1 MNAELLVT
9 VIGNGFLVLGA
20 VIIASAAIGI
30 VKLPDLYTR
39 TSAIGTAAGLG
50 VALII
55 VGVVTLDFSVLNL
68 IKGSIAIVAQLLT
81 SAVGSFALARAGYLT
96 GSRPVSTTVPD
107 ELAESA
113 ADGGSDAQRALRDIE
128 GDSPTHET

>member
-1 MNAELLVT
+1 LNADILVT
-9 VIGNGFLVLGA
+9 VFGSALLILGA
-20 VIIASAAIGI
+20 AVIASAAVGLL
-30 VKLPDLYTR
+30 KLPDLYTR

-55 VGVVTLDFSVLNL
+55 AGVVVLDFSVLNL
-68 IKGSIAIVAQLLT
+68 IKGLVAIVAQLLT
-81 SAVGSFALARAGYLT
+81 SSIGSFALARAGYLT

-113 ADGGSDAQRALRDIE
+113 AHNTLGRLGEDTVNKGQAD
-128 GDSPTHET
+128 

>member
-1 MNAELLVT
+1 MNADILVT
-9 VIGNGFLVLGA
+9 VFGSALLILGA
-20 VIIASAAIGI
+20 AIITSAAVGL

-39 TSAIGTAAGLG
+39 TSAVGTAAGLG

-55 VGVVTLDFSVLNL
+55 AGVVVLDFSVLNL
-68 IKGSIAIVAQLLT
+68 IKGLIAIVAQLLT
-81 SAVGSFALARAGYLT
+81 SSIGSFALARAGYLT

-113 ADGGSDAQRALRDIE
+113 AHNTLARSGEDTVDKGQAD
-128 GDSPTHET
+128 

>member
-1 MNAELLVT
+1 MNADILVT
-9 VIGNGFLVLGA
+9 VFGSALLILGA
-20 VIIASAAIGI
+20 AVIASAAVGLL
-30 VKLPDLYTR
+30 KLPDLYTR

-55 VGVVTLDFSVLNL
+55 AGVVVLDFSVLNL
-68 IKGSIAIVAQLLT
+68 IKGLVAIVAQLLT
-81 SAVGSFALARAGYLT
+81 SSIGSFALARAGYLT

-113 ADGGSDAQRALRDIE
+113 AHNALGRSGEDTVHK
-128 GDSPTHET
+128 GQAD

>member
-1 MNAELLVT
+1 MNADILVT
-9 VIGNGFLVLGA
+9 VFGSALLILGA
-20 VIIASAAIGI
+20 AVIASAAVGLL
-30 VKLPDLYTR
+30 KLPDLYTR

-55 VGVVTLDFSVLNL
+55 AGVVVLDFSVLNL
-68 IKGSIAIVAQLLT
+68 IKGLVAIVAQLLT
-81 SAVGSFALARAGYLT
+81 SSIGSFALARAGYLT

-113 ADGGSDAQRALRDIE
+113 AHNTLGRLGEDTVNKGQAD
-128 GDSPTHET
+128 